1 MTNEEAI
8 KTLKANYPDACYEQL
23 REAVDAAI
31 KALKAQDAADDTI
44 SRQAVFDALRT
55 CYDTETV
62 TMSNGDEYINYEDA
76 VGEIEQLS
84 SAQPK
89 LNKGKISNLLW
100 NEYRIMSPHLS
111 AEGVVAKRYYCKE
124 LWKELF
130 GEEETPVWMTW

>member
-1 MTNEEAI
+1 MEI
-8 KTLKANYPDACYEQL
+8 KEM
-23 REAVDAAI
+23 
-31 KALKAQDAADDTI
+31 ADDTI

-76 VGEIEQLS
+76 LGEIEQLPP
-84 SAQPK
+84 AQPK
-89 LNKGKISNLLW
+89 LNKEKISNLLW
-100 NEYRIMSPHLS
+100 SEYRIMSPHLS